1 MTLICDIVSVMKEMS
16 PQHSIYMP
24 LYNIELFSLKETVCR
39 QKLLSKMYMFE
50 ILPIRIPVMLDVLY
64 HLCNRLDKHFQ
75 SHKV

>member
-24 LYNIELFSLKETVCR
+24 LYNIELFSLKVCR
-39 QKLLSKMYMFE
+39 QKLQISKMYMFE
-50 ILPIRIPVMLDVLY
+50 ILPIRIPVMLYVLH